1 MAGNQNSGRKPQSED
16 IAMIEKLTPLDEIAF
31 QKLKEGIEAGGFQYI
46 KLFFHF
52 RFGKP
57 KQISEVTINQE
68 QPLFS
73 LSDMG

>member
-16 IAMIEKLTPLDEIAF
+16 IAMIEKLSPLDEIAF
-31 QKLKEGIEAGGFQYI
+31 QKLKEGIEAGEFAYI
-46 KLFFHF
+46 KLYFLF
-52 RFGKP
+52 RYGKP

>member
-1 MAGNQNSGRKPQSED
+1 
-16 IAMIEKLTPLDEIAF
+16 MIEKLSPLDEIAF
-31 QKLKEGIEAGGFQYI
+31 QKLKEGIEAGEFAYI
-46 KLFFHF
+46 KLYFLF
-52 RFGKP
+52 RYGKP